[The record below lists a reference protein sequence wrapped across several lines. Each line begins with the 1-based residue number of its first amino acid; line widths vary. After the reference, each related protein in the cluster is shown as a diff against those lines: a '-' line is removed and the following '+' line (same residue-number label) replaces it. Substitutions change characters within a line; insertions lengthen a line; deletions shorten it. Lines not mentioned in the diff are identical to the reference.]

1 MEEFLSP
8 LLLILSDIK
17 AAMAELRPL
26 DFLPL
31 IVWSLWVIVLMA
43 SLKRIDLRDDL
54 TQASYIAVISAIGLI
69 MIAGVPFALGKP
81 FSLRQGL
88 VIFVCFVIAARVR
101 WRLATS
107 TASQS
112 IAVKAKS
119 LEKK

>member
-1 MEEFLSP
+1 MSP